1 MERRWVAKGR
11 QAEVVVVEEE
21 EEGVGKIV
29 SILRRRVSTEVM
41 MSRIPSGMENM
52 GRIRRCGR

>member
-1 MERRWVAKGR
+1 MGEE
-11 QAEVVVVEEE
+11 AEVVVVEEE

-41 MSRIPSGMENM
+41 MSRIPSGMENI
-52 GRIRRCGR
+52 GRIRKCGR